1 VAALGHPVADLGRGA
16 AAPLPAGQGALVSFT
31 DETATEAAER
41 MRRDFIANVSH
52 ELKTPLTALSGFIET
67 LRGAARDDAAARER
81 FLQIMDREAGR
92 MRRLVDDLLSLSRV
106 EGEERVRPTGRI
118 ELGPLLSSV
127 VAALRPQAEERAVGV
142 ELDVPAGVP
151 AVAGDA
157 DQLTQVFTNLLENAL
172 KYGASGGHVIVSV
185 ADMGRD
191 PALRASVIRVDVTD
205 HGEGFDPVHIPRLT
219 ERFYRIDG
227 HRSRAEGGTGLGLAI
242 VKHIV
247 GRHRGRL
254 AIESAP
260 GKGARFSV
268 ILPQAED
275 ARGEAG

>member
-1 VAALGHPVADLGRGA
+1 PVDPPVPSGSCIAIAEGYPQHPGLEHGVGHDTAAEELGQHE
-16 AAPLPAGQGALVSFT
+16 AAP
-31 DETATEAAER
+31 
-41 MRRDFIANVSH
+41 
-52 ELKTPLTALSGFIET
+52 
-67 LRGAARDDAAARER
+67 
-81 FLQIMDREAGR
+81 
-92 MRRLVDDLLSLSRV
+92 
-106 EGEERVRPTGRI
+106 VRPDPDE
-118 ELGPLLSSV
+118 ELV
-127 VAALRPQAEERAVGV
+127 
-142 ELDVPAGVP
+142 
-151 AVAGDA
+151 AVAGDV

-172 KYGASGGHVIVSV
+172 KYGASGGIVTVTVS
-185 ADMGRD
+185 DIGRD

-205 HGEGFDPVHIPRLT
+205 RGEGFDPVHIPRLT

-254 AIESAP
+254 SIESAP
-260 GKGARFSV
+260 GKCARFSV